1 MSTREAVVSTVVLGN
16 DPVNRSPSSFL
27 TDSTPGPIFFATCAL
42 RNARMVWL
50 CQPVALAI
58 SAVVAP
64 SFHRRNSCLAAL
76 AGPGF
81 LPGFRGCCHLLR
93 APLVPARSVFSRF
106 ANRFSVC
113 DLWSDSGKVFHV
125 FQHVA
130 IFRECK
136 TWLDAR
142 EDERSKLAER
152 RSRKM
157 RWRIGGLIALAA
169 AALRAHLSRR

>member
-1 MSTREAVVSTVVLGN
+1 TVF
-16 DPVNRSPSSFL
+16 PPQKFL
-27 TDSTPGPIFFATCAL
+27 PCCPRG
-42 RNARMVWL
+42 
-50 CQPVALAI
+50 
-58 SAVVAP
+58 
-64 SFHRRNSCLAAL
+64 
-76 AGPGF
+76 GPGF

-157 RWRIGGLIALAA
+157 RWRIEGLI
-169 AALRAHLSRR
+169 

>member
-1 MSTREAVVSTVVLGN
+1 MSKRRINGRPKEA
-16 DPVNRSPSSFL
+16 
-27 TDSTPGPIFFATCAL
+27 PGYLEAGRILNGLDAGPHLL
-42 RNARMVWL
+42 RNMRAEERPDGVA

-58 SAVVAP
+58 SAGAAG
-64 SFHRRNSCLAAL
+64 SFRRRSSCLAAL

-81 LPGFRGCCHLLR
+81 LPRFRGCCHLLR
-93 APLVPARSVFSRF
+93 GPLVPARSVFSRF

-113 DLWSDSGKVFHV
+113 DLWSDSGVFLV
-125 FQHVA
+125 FQQVA

-169 AALRAHLSRR
+169 AALRASLSRR

>member
-1 MSTREAVVSTVVLGN
+1 MRAEERPDG
-16 DPVNRSPSSFL
+16 
-27 TDSTPGPIFFATCAL
+27 
-42 RNARMVWL
+42 
-50 CQPVALAI
+50 VALPA
-58 SAVVAP
+58 SRFGDLGGGRTVFP
-64 SFHRRNSCLAAL
+64 PQKFLPCCPR
-76 AGPGF
+76 GPGF

-130 IFRECK
+130 IFRDRK

-142 EDERSKLAER
+142 ER
-152 RSRKM
+152 RALKTRGEKKPEN
-157 RWRIGGLIALAA
+157 ALAHRR
-169 AALRAHLSRR
+169 LDLSKRRPLVAGARRFTRIQRI